1 MDNQTNSQPKIYY
14 TVTQEQWDEFVKRI
28 KNMIEGTFH
37 TNDMSTSESEEEL
50 CFAVDTLGKEAGLP
64 DIDWDATEQA

>member
-1 MDNQTNSQPKIYY
+1 MDNQPKIYY

-28 KNMIEGTFH
+28 KGMIEGTFH

-64 DIDWDATEQA
+64 EIDWDATEQA

>member
-1 MDNQTNSQPKIYY
+1 MDNQPKTYY
-14 TVTQEQWDEFVKRI
+14 TFTQEQWNEFVKRI
-28 KNMIEGTFH
+28 KGMIEGTFH

-64 DIDWDATEQA
+64 EIDWDATEQA

>member
-1 MDNQTNSQPKIYY
+1 MDNQPKIYY

>member
-1 MDNQTNSQPKIYY
+1 MDNQPKIYY

-28 KNMIEGTFH
+28 RGMIEGTFH

-64 DIDWDATEQA
+64 EIDWDATEQA

>member
-1 MDNQTNSQPKIYY
+1 MDKEPKTYY
-14 TVTQEQWDEFVKRI
+14 TITKEQWEEFAKRI
-28 KNMIEGTFH
+28 KGMIDGTFH

-64 DIDWDATEQA
+64 EVSWDE

>member
-1 MDNQTNSQPKIYY
+1 MDKQPKIYY

-28 KNMIEGTFH
+28 KGMIEGTFH

-50 CFAVDTLGKEAGLP
+50 CFAVDTLGKAAGLP

>member
-1 MDNQTNSQPKIYY
+1 MDKEPKTYY
-14 TVTQEQWDEFVKRI
+14 TITKEQWDEFTKRI
-28 KNMIEGTFH
+28 KGMIEGTFH

-64 DIDWDATEQA
+64 EVKWDD